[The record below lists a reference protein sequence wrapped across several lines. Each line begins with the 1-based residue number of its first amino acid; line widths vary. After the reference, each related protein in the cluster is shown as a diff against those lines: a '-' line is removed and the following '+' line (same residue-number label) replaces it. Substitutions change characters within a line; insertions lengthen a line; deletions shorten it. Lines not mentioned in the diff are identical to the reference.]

1 MFKKSLLFI
10 WIFLF
15 CNFASAQERVKVA
28 FYNLFEYPEY
38 IPTNRAPILKNI
50 LSDINPDLF
59 LVCELLTEE
68 GADDILYNAL
78 DYDSSR
84 NFARAPFLPN
94 QSSNSDMQQLLF
106 YDEDIWELL
115 STELL
120 STNYRDIN
128 KYKLQLLTTDNENPV
143 YVYAFITHLK
153 SSPGLANRLIRLEMV
168 ETLTA
173 HLSYI
178 EPEAFVLFAGDFN
191 LYSSS
196 EEAYQELLNHQNSIV
211 FMDPI
216 NSPGDWHENED
227 FSYLHTQSTRVSNV
241 GFGTGAGGGMDD
253 RFDFIMLSESFFE
266 DNPNLQ
272 YVTDSYF
279 PYGNNG
285 NCYKKD
291 INDLDCTGIFSQ
303 ETRDW
308 LYTMSDHLPVVLELE
323 TQRELLHNPSYE
335 TTTTSPKINTNPA
348 KDNLVIQ
355 IPDVSNQHSLQ
366 IKIFNAMGKIISVE
380 SIQATDS
387 ILSLPIE
394 HLTAGLY
401 FVQLSNYPQ
410 HTLKFI
416 KK

>member
-1 MFKKSLLFI
+1 MRRTHFLIWFLLFTG
-10 WIFLF
+10 
-15 CNFASAQERVKVA
+15 FASAQDRLKIA

-50 LSDINPDLF
+50 LSDIDPDLF

-68 GADDILYNAL
+68 GADDILYNAM
-78 DYDSSR
+78 DYDTDR

-120 STNYRDIN
+120 NTNYRDIN
-128 KYKLQLLTTDNENPV
+128 KYKLQLQTTDDTNPV

-178 EPEAFVLFAGDFN
+178 EPDAFVLFAGDFN
-191 LYSSS
+191 LYSSE
-196 EEAYQELLNHQNSIV
+196 EEAYQELLNNQNNIV

-216 NSPGDWHENED
+216 NSPGEWHENED

-241 GFGTGAGGGMDD
+241 GFGTGASGGMDD
-253 RFDFIMLSESFFE
+253 RFDFIMLSENFFE
-266 DNPNLQ
+266 DNPDLK
-272 YVTDSYF
+272 YVTDSYL

-285 NCYKKD
+285 NCYKLD
-291 INDLDCTGIFSQ
+291 IHDPDCTGIYSQ
-303 ETRDW
+303 ETREW
-308 LYTMSDHLPVVLELE
+308 LYMMSDHLPVVLELE
-323 TQRELLHNPSYE
+323 TQQDLLNSPTYN
-335 TTTTSPKINTNPA
+335 TTTTSPKIKTNPV
-348 KDNLVIQ
+348 KDNLLIH
-355 IPDVSNQHSLQ
+355 IPNVPTHHPFR
-366 IKIFNAMGKIISVE
+366 IKIFNALGKTLIDLP
-380 SIQATDS
+380 IQATNS
-387 ILSLPIE
+387 ELSLPIE
-394 HLTAGLY
+394 HLASGLY
-401 FVQLSNYPQ
+401 FVQLSNYSQ

>member
-1 MFKKSLLFI
+1 MRKTHLFI
-10 WIFLF
+10 FLLLVSG
-15 CNFASAQERVKVA
+15 FASAQERLKVA
-28 FYNLFEYPEY
+28 FYNLFEYPEF

-50 LSDINPDLF
+50 LSDIDPDLF

-68 GADDILYNAL
+68 GADDILYNAM

-115 STELL
+115 STQLL
-120 STNYRDIN
+120 NTNYRDIN
-128 KYKLQLLTTDNENPV
+128 KYKLQLRTENNSEPV

-191 LYSSS
+191 LYSSN
-196 EEAYQELLNHQNSIV
+196 EEAYQELLNNQNSVV

-216 NSPGDWHENED
+216 DSPGDWHENEA

-241 GFGTGAGGGMDD
+241 GFGTGASGGMDD
-253 RFDFIMLSESFFE
+253 RFDFIMLSENFFE

-272 YVTDSYF
+272 YVTDSYL

-285 NCYKKD
+285 NCYKLD
-291 INDLDCTGIFSQ
+291 INDPDCTGIYSQ

-308 LYTMSDHLPVVLELE
+308 LYVMSDHLPVVMELE
-323 TQRELLHNPSYE
+323 TQRNLLNNPTYQ
-335 TTTTSPKINTNPA
+335 TTNTYPFVSTNPVL
-348 KDNLVIQ
+348 DNLLIH
-355 IPDVSNQHSLQ
+355 IPDLSSKHFFRV
-366 IKIFNAMGKIISVE
+366 KIFNTMGKVLIDT
-380 SIQATDS
+380 SIQVTDS
-387 ILSLPIE
+387 QLSLPVE
-394 HLTAGLY
+394 HLNAGLY
-401 FVQLSNYPQ
+401 FVQLSDYPQ
-410 HTLKFI
+410 HTLKFL